1 MGLLIDGEPC
11 QVETASEETFTM
23 ACCEVDL
30 LATAD
35 VG

>member
-11 QVETASEETFTM
+11 QGDAASEETFTM
-23 ACCEVDL
+23 ARCEVDL

-35 VG
+35 AG